1 MTVDPKELTGLQ
13 RNILRAATG
22 RSPRSLSALLE
33 KEAVLGYAMV
43 FPIMA
48 VVFGFKVYP
57 FIIGIWIS
65 LTDKVVGEP
74 ATFVGLA
81 NYINHPESQIFLRAA
96 FNTIL
101 YTVSTTAIKAVLG
114 MCLALVLYRKFK
126 LSRLV
131 RAAVLL
137 PFIVPTALAALAW
150 IWMLDPLFSVVTW
163 TINYFW
169 NLEISLFGLILKPDF
184 AGQFFIPWLGD
195 SFWAMFS
202 VIMVNVWRGLPFFA
216 IMFLAGLMT
225 VPQELYDAGNID
237 GTNGWQRFR
246 HITLPYI
253 MPIVVVVLMFSFV
266 TSFAD
271 FELVFVLTRGGPFNS
286 THLLATYAYQLSMAS
301 GKLGEGSAAA
311 LYMLPILAAL
321 IVWQL
326 IYMRRDK
333 KHA

>member
-1 MTVDPKELTGLQ
+1 M
-13 RNILRAATG
+13 
-22 RSPRSLSALLE
+22 
-33 KEAVLGYAMV
+33 LGYAMA

-48 VVFGFKVYP
+48 VIVGFKVYP
-57 FIIGIWIS
+57 FFIGIWIS
-65 LTDKVVGEP
+65 LTDKTVGEP
-74 ATFVGLA
+74 GSFVGLA
-81 NYINHPESQIFLRAA
+81 NYIDHPESQIFLRAA
-96 FNTIL
+96 FNTVF

-114 MCLALVLYRKFK
+114 MWLALVLYRKFK

-163 TINYFW
+163 TLNFFW
-169 NLEISLFGLILKPDF
+169 NMEISLFGLILKPDLP
-184 AGQFFIPWLGD
+184 GQFFIPWLGD

-202 VIMVNVWRGLPFFA
+202 VVTVNVWRGLPFFA

-253 MPIVVVVLMFSFV
+253 TPIVVVVLMFSFV

-286 THLLATYAYQLSMAS
+286 THLLATYAFQLSMAS

-326 IYMRRDK
+326 IYMRRSK
-333 KHA
+333 KHV